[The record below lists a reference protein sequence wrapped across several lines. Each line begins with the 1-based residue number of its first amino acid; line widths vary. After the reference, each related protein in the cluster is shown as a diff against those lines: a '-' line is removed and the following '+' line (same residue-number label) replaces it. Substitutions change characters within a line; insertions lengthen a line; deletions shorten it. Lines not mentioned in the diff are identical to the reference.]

1 MDAASCEKSP
11 SPQDPYRQ
19 PTQTFL
25 SANFPF
31 ERELP
36 RLPPQEDLYG
46 ERDVVVVGAVVV
58 GLLGLLGLLR
68 LAGAAAAAAGG
79 AAGDEGAAEA
89 AGTALR
95 TDPNG
100 IT

>member
-1 MDAASCEKSP
+1 M
-11 SPQDPYRQ
+11 
-19 PTQTFL
+19 
-25 SANFPF
+25 
-31 ERELP
+31 LP